1 MEFFECLDICM
12 FFFLVFAH
20 PAQQLAKHNSG
31 LKRLGVLEGRL
42 YTSLKEGTGSKVM
55 SLVEADFFVEAWAP
69 RR

>member
-1 MEFFECLDICM
+1 M
-12 FFFLVFAH
+12 FGYLHVFFLVFAH